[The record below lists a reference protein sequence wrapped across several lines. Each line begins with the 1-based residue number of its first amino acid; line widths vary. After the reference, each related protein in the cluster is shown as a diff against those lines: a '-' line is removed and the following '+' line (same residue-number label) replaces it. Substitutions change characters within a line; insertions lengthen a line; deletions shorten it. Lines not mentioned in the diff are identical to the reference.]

1 MPERQGGRPPESLK
15 VDQMD
20 KTIDKGSIEQQ
31 IELDRER
38 VESERERVEDDRE
51 KVEADRERLEHEREG
66 HGHRPP
72 HYEIFIDKDRFEVEE
87 PDLIGAQLRELPK
100 PPVGQDRD
108 LWEEIPGPGDDKKIG
123 DEEHVRMRSGLRFF
137 TTPRHV
143 TPGATD
149 APAR

>member
-1 MPERQGGRPPESLK
+1 MPERQGGRPPESLQ

-108 LWEEIPGPGDDKKIG
+108 LWEEIPG
-123 DEEHVRMRSGLRFF
+123 
-137 TTPRHV
+137 
-143 TPGATD
+143 
-149 APAR
+149 